1 MIKILVANR
10 GQADL
15 YDSSKLGA
23 ALTLVRTFTNPE
35 AHLHESELVNDSA
48 GRVYNRAG
56 GVHQSYGQRH
66 VLRDRATLKFA
77 RSVADSLPS
86 EVDPAGCAGLLLVGS
101 PRFMNRLRD
110 ALPKHT
116 RGKVFGVIVKNLAH
130 IAPDDLQRYINQARR
145 AGDLG

>member
-10 GQADL
+10 GQAEL
-15 YDSSKLGA
+15 YDSSKLGE
-23 ALTLVRTFTNPE
+23 ALTLVRTYTNPD
-35 AHLHESELVNDSA
+35 AHLHERELVSDAA
-48 GRVYNRAG
+48 GRVYNRMG

-66 VLRDRATLKFA
+66 VLRDQATLKFA

-86 EVDPAGCAGLLLVGS
+86 EVDPEGCAGLLLVGS

-116 RGKVFGVIVKNLAH
+116 RAKVFGVIVKNLAH
-130 IAPDDLQRYINQARR
+130 IAPGDLQRYINQAKR